1 MDSVGREWQ
10 TEVGCYREGKTKKR
24 ENQTERK
31 GGREVKVRES
41 EKQRKKQAC
50 YWNQILQGECA
61 SAKSSANIYTW
72 HTQIQN
78 KSAIWIR

>member
-31 GGREVKVRES
+31 GEGEVRVRDR
-41 EKQRKKQAC
+41 EKQAW
-50 YWNQILQGECA
+50 YWNQILHGEALMCA
-61 SAKSSANIYTW
+61 SV
-72 HTQIQN
+72 
-78 KSAIWIR
+78 